1 MAVEDPASPKRMAQ
15 RSADR
20 LALALEDVGFDVG
33 QEFPTLRGE
42 VGAGGE
48 PFVEVGRVSRATAA
62 RLSVILTEA
71 ARHGVAHLV
80 EEEG

>member
-1 MAVEDPASPKRMAQ
+1 MAMEDPASPKRLGQ

-33 QEFPTLRGE
+33 QEFPMLRSE
-42 VGAGGE
+42 VDARGE
-48 PFVEVGRVSRATAA
+48 PFIEVGRVSRATAA

-71 ARHGVAHLV
+71 ARHGVTHLV